1 MDLTPWLDQLNAHLL
16 AGLFLFVRVGAMLFS
31 MPMVGEKT
39 VPVPV
44 KVGVSAATALVLAP
58 LAPAP
63 EATDLI
69 SVTLFIGKDA
79 LIGLVLGWISGLF
92 FAAVQV
98 AGEWLDLQGGFQA
111 AQFINPAFNVHSAP
125 LSNIK
130 HVLAG
135 LIFFGGGGFGLMLRA
150 LARSVVV
157 VPCGSLGLSIGSPDH
172 FTALLAEVLWLG
184 IQIAAPLAGTLFL
197 AEIGLALVNK
207 ALPQMNAM
215 FLALPAKGLLAI
227 AAIALSLPVIAQTMQ
242 GGIGLMGVN
251 LDAVI
256 RLMGGG

>member
-16 AGLFLFVRVGAMLFS
+16 AGLFLFVRISAMMFS
-31 MPMVGEKT
+31 MPMVGERT
-39 VPVPV
+39 VPVPI
-44 KVGVSAATALVLAP
+44 KVGMSAATAMVLAP

-63 EATDLI
+63 ESTDLV
-69 SVTLFIGKDA
+69 SVTLFIGKEA

-130 HVLAG
+130 HILAG
-135 LIFFGGGGFGLMLRA
+135 LIFFGGGGYALMLRA
-150 LARSVVV
+150 LARSVEV
-157 VPCGSLGLSIGSPDH
+157 VPCGSMGLSLGTPDH
-172 FTALLAEVLWLG
+172 FTALLVEMFWLG

-197 AEIGLALVNK
+197 AEIGLALINK

-215 FLALPAKGLLAI
+215 FLALPAKGLLAVG
-227 AAIALSLPVIAQTMQ
+227 AIALSLPIIAESMRN
-242 GGIGLMGVN
+242 GVGVMGIN
-251 LDAVI
+251 LDAVL
-256 RLMGGG
+256 RVMGGG